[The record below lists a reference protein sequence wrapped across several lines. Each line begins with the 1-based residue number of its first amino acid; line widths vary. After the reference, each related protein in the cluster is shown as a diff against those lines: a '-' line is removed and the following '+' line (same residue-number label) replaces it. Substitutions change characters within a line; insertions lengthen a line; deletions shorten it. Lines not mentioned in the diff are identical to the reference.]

1 MLLTL
6 HIFRKKIHL
15 FGILPLILML
25 LLIGGGVLEAEGL
38 PYVIGSVILNI
49 EGKTNSHLLQNEMD
63 LFPYDEHF
71 ETKEALVS
79 RAEERKSFLFNKR
92 IFDSFRSYPF
102 CATAGVNLKDV
113 VDVFKGIKQL
123 DQIEFEVLL
132 SLSMFY

>member
-102 CATAGVNLKDV
+102 CA
-113 VDVFKGIKQL
+113 
-123 DQIEFEVLL
+123 
-132 SLSMFY
+132 